1 MGENGLVGDGKNVYC
16 QRRQT
21 VHDQKADAD
30 SAELISLNRRK
41 GHIQSQE
48 QVNTGEKKD
57 RAVSFS

>member
-16 QRRQT
+16 QRRQ
-21 VHDQKADAD
+21 ADAD
-30 SAELISLNRRK
+30 IVELISLNRRK